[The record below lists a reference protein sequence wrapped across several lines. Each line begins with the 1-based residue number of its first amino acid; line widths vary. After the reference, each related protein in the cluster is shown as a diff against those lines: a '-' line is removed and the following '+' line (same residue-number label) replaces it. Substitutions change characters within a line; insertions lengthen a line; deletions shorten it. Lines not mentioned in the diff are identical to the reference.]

1 VVKLGSG
8 CASKRPAA
16 DNTFPR
22 PLESPSKRGRDAAR
36 PILARGGCGRYC
48 HAMRDEDDD
57 DPREDRGF
65 TTSNFRRKLGE
76 GLAGLLDPD
85 GAIGRGKEIVTG
97 VTSATKNEVV
107 RMISAEVR
115 QFLDGMD
122 TVDLLQRVVAGLVID
137 VKAEI
142 RFSVDPD
149 GALKSNIK
157 TDKAVL
163 KSSDPAPTKAA
174 APPAEARAP
183 ARPPAE
189 PKPPPSAGMREPEA
203 RAPARPPTE
212 TRPPPSAGVRETAA
226 REPAKP
232 KEPAPFK
239 PTNDP
244 RLPPREPGAKEPGSK
259 D

>member
-1 VVKLGSG
+1 
-8 CASKRPAA
+8 
-16 DNTFPR
+16 
-22 PLESPSKRGRDAAR
+22 
-36 PILARGGCGRYC
+36 
-48 HAMRDEDDD
+48 MRDDD
-57 DPREDRGF
+57 DDDQPNRDDRLGF
-65 TTSNFRRKLGE
+65 STSSFRRKLGE

-85 GAIGRGKEIVTG
+85 GALGRGKDIVTG

-122 TVDLLQRVVAGLVID
+122 TVDLLQKVIAGLVID

-142 RFSVDPD
+142 RFSVDPE

-163 KSSDPAPTKAA
+163 KSSDPAPAKAPPP
-174 APPAEARAP
+174 PPAEA
-183 ARPPAE
+183 
-189 PKPPPSAGMREPEA
+189 KPPTP
-203 RAPARPPTE
+203 PPTA
-212 TRPPPSAGVRETAA
+212 STAA
-226 REPAKP
+226 REPPAAKP
-232 KEPAPFK
+232 REPAPFK

-244 RLPPREPGAKEPGSK
+244 RLPPREPGSK

>member
-1 VVKLGSG
+1 
-8 CASKRPAA
+8 
-16 DNTFPR
+16 
-22 PLESPSKRGRDAAR
+22 
-36 PILARGGCGRYC
+36 
-48 HAMRDEDDD
+48 MRDEDDD

-65 TTSNFRRKLGE
+65 TTSSFRRKLGE

-85 GAIGRGKEIVTG
+85 GALGRGKEIVTG

-142 RFSVDPD
+142 RFSVDAD

-163 KSSDPAPTKAA
+163 KSSDPAPAKAA
-174 APPAEARAP
+174 PPPPAEARAP
-183 ARPPAE
+183 AKPPTE
-189 PKPPPSAGMREPEA
+189 TKPPSAGMREPEP
-203 RAPARPPTE
+203 RAPAKPPAE
-212 TRPPPSAGVRETAA
+212 PKPPPSAGVRETAA

-244 RLPPREPGAKEPGSK
+244 RLPPRDPGSREPGSK

>member
-1 VVKLGSG
+1 
-8 CASKRPAA
+8 
-16 DNTFPR
+16 
-22 PLESPSKRGRDAAR
+22 
-36 PILARGGCGRYC
+36 
-48 HAMRDEDDD
+48 MRDEEDD

-65 TTSNFRRKLGE
+65 TTSSFRRKLGE

-85 GAIGRGKEIVTG
+85 GALGRGKDIVTG

-122 TVDLLQRVVAGLVID
+122 TVELLQRVVAGLVID

-157 TDKAVL
+157 TDKAIL
-163 KSSDPAPTKAA
+163 KSSDPAPAKAA
-174 APPAEARAP
+174 PPPAEPRAPAKPPAEARAP
-183 ARPPAE
+183 TEPRAPAKPAAE
-189 PKPPPSAGMREPEA
+189 PRPPPPSAGM
-203 RAPARPPTE
+203 
-212 TRPPPSAGVRETAA
+212 RETAA
-226 REPAKP
+226 REPAKA

-244 RLPPREPGAKEPGSK
+244 RLPPREPGREPGSK